1 MKQRKATERTK
12 KGKPLRQIAA
22 LPYRRTVSGEI
33 DLLILTSR
41 TTGRFIIPKGWPK
54 KSRADY
60 EAAAKEAKQ
69 EAGVTGDVMQEP
81 FGSYQY
87 WKRMRTAFVPVT
99 VTVYPLSVTADL
111 PDWRER
117 KQRLRRWMAREEAI
131 QLIDEPEL
139 VSLISQ
145 FHA

>member
-1 MKQRKATERTK
+1 MKQRKATKRTK

-22 LPYRRTVSGEI
+22 LPYRRTISGEI

-41 TTGRFIIPKGWPK
+41 TTNRFIIPKGWPMK
-54 KSRADY
+54 GMADH
-60 EAAAKEAKQ
+60 EAAAKEAEQ

-81 FGSYQY
+81 IGSYRY
-87 WKRMRTAFVPVT
+87 WKRMRTVFVPVT
-99 VTVYPLSVTADL
+99 VAVYPLAVTAEL

-117 KQRLRRWMAREEAI
+117 KQRLRRWMPRDEAM

-139 VSLISQ
+139 VSLLSQ
-145 FHA
+145 FLT